1 MTAEQEGKFAAWYKE
16 YGTFQTYE
24 VSRNAWQACLE
35 ANSVEAAPVVPEG
48 YFRIGEE
55 VDFRCKKSAP
65 FTQATV
71 ELVSE
76 RGNTFSFGHMAE
88 LEVRRRSAWEPK
100 NGEAV
105 FALDYK
111 DRVHVAIIEKIE
123 PRDDGHDYGV
133 RCQDGE
139 YSLWKRNNLKPF
151 DASKI
156 GLPWSEL

>member
-1 MTAEQEGKFAAWYKE
+1 VTPEQQQKCTIAYEDYKQALKMGQQPVE
-16 YGTFQTYE
+16 WSLFKAGYE
-24 VSRNAWQACLE
+24 ACLD
-35 ANSVEAAPVVPEG
+35 NGFPVPEG

-88 LEVRRRSAWEPK
+88 LEVRRRPAWEPK
-100 NGEAV
+100 DEEAV
-105 FALDYK
+105 FALGKNGVTYDVV
-111 DRVHVAIIEKIE
+111 RVRNTCEGVVYIVASSGYVHEVT
-123 PRDDGHDYGV
+123 PG
-133 RCQDGE
+133 
-139 YSLWKRNNLKPF
+139 SLKPF